1 MTKNTFFEKMQEE
14 GYAYQEAKD
23 KRLETRTEL
32 IRADKWDEVRAF
44 DGKEKA
50 EHPFPFTKGA
60 MKALQAYRD
69 GRQRGS
75 DTFEVDDLPWPD
87 DTKDF
92 VETLRKAGIKSIVVT
107 EQSTGLMDGIYD
119 LTACGCRM
127 AGLKTVTREDDFRFG
142 SKEPETKRGI
152 RFEIG

>member
-1 MTKNTFFEKMQEE
+1 MTENRIFEEMQEA

-23 KRLETRTEL
+23 KRLEIRTEL
-32 IRADKWDEVRAF
+32 IKADKWDEVRAF
-44 DGKEKA
+44 DEKEKA

-60 MKALQAYRD
+60 MKALQAYRNS
-69 GRQRGS
+69 RQRGS
-75 DTFEVDDLPWPD
+75 DAFEVEDMAWPD

-92 VETLRKAGIKSIVVT
+92 VETLRKAGIMSIVVT

-127 AGLKTVTREDDFRFG
+127 AGLKTVTRADDFRFG
-142 SKEPETKRGI
+142 SREPETKRGI
-152 RFEIG
+152 EFEIN